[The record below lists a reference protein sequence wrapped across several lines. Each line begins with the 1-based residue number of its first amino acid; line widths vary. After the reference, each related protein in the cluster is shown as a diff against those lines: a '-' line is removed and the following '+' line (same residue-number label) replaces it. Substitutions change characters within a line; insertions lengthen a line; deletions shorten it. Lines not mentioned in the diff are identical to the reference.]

1 MLPGGCFTGNHC
13 KGDANSSYYIC
24 IYALKCQ
31 VWLKLAKWFWRRS
44 FFFNFVNVHDVYVYP
59 LNSLISSG
67 PWKICFT
74 QGCFDMPRLV
84 ETSGEEDVKSLQ
96 TVDGQPSKQRD
107 TGTSKHVVIH
117 TCKSINRNSGKSI

>member
-1 MLPGGCFTGNHC
+1 MPSLVEIG
-13 KGDANSSYYIC
+13 
-24 IYALKCQ
+24 Q
-31 VWLKLAKWFWRRS
+31 VVLEKK

-107 TGTSKHVVIH
+107 KHVVIH
-117 TCKSINRNSGKSI
+117 TCKSINRNSGKSILMY